1 MDLSRRKLS
10 FLEKV
15 KRTIVS
21 LAILACFFFGIFAS
35 KIFPDTEFANI
46 IDTTVGKFFDIVDF
60 FTIYYKNI
68 IETFTVILFIWLLY
82 KVLGI
87 ITSFIVKIRRRSGT
101 VIALIMNALK
111 YISLIVA
118 FFLILSTWGVETTT
132 LLASAGIIA
141 LALSLGA
148 QSLIA
153 DILAGVFIIFENQF
167 KIGDVIQIN
176 DFRGIVKSIGIRITK
191 FEDINGDIKI
201 INNSDIRGAINSSN
215 LLSQAICY
223 IDISYEQD
231 IDKFETM
238 MRKNMANMKEAIPLI
253 KKGPFYDGIEKFQDS
268 GMTIRVVSWVNEIDR
283 LHIIR
288 QMNKYLKKLFD
299 KNNIQIPYP
308 QVIVQN
314 PQSQRTSV
322 KKTSTTKKT
331 TAKVTS
337 TAKKSPVAK
346 KTTTTKKSTTPK
358 KTTTSSTKAKKST
371 STSKTKKS
379 T

>member
-1 MDLSRRKLS
+1 MDLSKRKIS

-15 KRTIVS
+15 KRTVVS
-21 LAILACFFFGIFAS
+21 LTILACFFFGIFAS
-35 KIFPDTEFANI
+35 RIFPNTEFANI

-60 FTIYYKNI
+60 FTVYYKNI
-68 IETFTVILFIWLLY
+68 IETFTVILFIWLIY

-87 ITSFIVKIRRRSGT
+87 FTNFIVKIRRRSVT

-314 PQSQRTSV
+314 PQNQRTSV
-322 KKTSTTKKT
+322 KKAAPKKKKT
-331 TAKVTS
+331 TVKAAP

-346 KTTTTKKSTTPK
+346 KTTTPTRGKRSV
-358 KTTTSSTKAKKST
+358 
-371 STSKTKKS
+371 
-379 T
+379 

>member
-1 MDLSRRKLS
+1 MNLSRRKVS

-15 KRTIVS
+15 KRTVVS
-21 LAILACFFFGIFAS
+21 LAIIACFFFGIFAS
-35 KIFPDTEFANI
+35 RIFPNTEFANI

-60 FTIYYKNI
+60 FTVYYKNI
-68 IETFTVILFIWLLY
+68 IETFTVILFIWLIY

-87 ITSFIVKIRRRSGT
+87 FTNFIVKIRRRSGT

-238 MRKNMANMKEAIPLI
+238 MRKNMSKMKEAIPLI
-253 KKGPFYDGIEKFQDS
+253 KKGPFYDGIEKFQES

-283 LHIIR
+283 LHIVR

-299 KNNIQIPYP
+299 KKNIQIPYP
-308 QVIVQN
+308 QVIVHN
-314 PQSQRTSV
+314 PQAKRASV
-322 KKTSTTKKT
+322 KKTSATKKKTITKAASTTKKG
-331 TAKVTS
+331 
-337 TAKKSPVAK
+337 PVAK
-346 KTTTTKKSTTPK
+346 KTTTKKATTPK
-358 KTTTSSTKAKKST
+358 KTTTSSKGKKST
-371 STSKTKKS
+371 TTSKTKK
-379 T
+379 TK